1 MADNSI
7 KLIPI
12 RDLSGLKFLIPRY
25 QRGYRWTEV
34 QITDLLEDVNDFM
47 KKKGEQSSD
56 FYCLQPLVVKG
67 TLEKADC
74 IFQPLLEKG
83 AEMALS
89 DVLMQ
94 LREKTKWEVIDGQQ
108 RLTTIFIILSYLF
121 REPMDLGGFELYELE
136 YETREGSK
144 EFLSN
149 LGTKTTQEV
158 DSQVDYMFM
167 KEAYESVE
175 RWFYPGDKDKSKF
188 ATTLLDHVQFIWY
201 ETTERPTAVFKRL
214 NLGKIGLTNA
224 ELIKALLLNK
234 SHFGEYDKNQFIV
247 ASQWNDFENALQND
261 EFWLFIHDTEYGKP
275 TRMDFIFDTICE
287 MGCLDDLI
295 EWKKE
300 KKRVIGTDKYK
311 TFRYFNAFFG
321 STIAA
326 EKAKK
331 EEGLTIIDL
340 CWMEVKRIFRVFE
353 EWYNDLELYHYVGY
367 LINEGKSVQELLK
380 LWSSH
385 YGEKRTDTKD
395 AFLSDLKDEI
405 RKAIKDCKDL
415 DKQYEIEKDGTKTA
429 KTACTPL
436 LLLHNIQT
444 VIDQNKGF
452 QKREDYKLGVFYK
465 FPFHLYKKESWNVEH
480 VDSNSTNELDDFTE
494 KKKWLMASW
503 FFVSDPTVQS
513 EILEFIEKKVEGL
526 DFEKLRT
533 KVMSGFVKGKV
544 LTQEEKNKVW
554 NFVLLDEHTNKS
566 YGNSI
571 FPMKRMVISGKDR
584 GIEYEIVE
592 KVENRKL
599 VGFEL
604 KERKEDAE
612 YKTAFV
618 PPVTKS
624 VFMKEYNP
632 LSANPYSWDSDDAKK
647 YGDRIRETLKEFLI
661 N

>member
-12 RDLSGLKFLIPRY
+12 RDLSGLKFMIPRY

-67 TLEKADC
+67 TLEKADS

-83 AEMALS
+83 AELALS
-89 DVLMQ
+89 DVLLQ

-121 REPMDLGGFELYELE
+121 RQQSDSGGFELYELE
-136 YETREGSK
+136 YETRKGSK
-144 EFLSN
+144 EFLAS
-149 LGTKTTQEV
+149 LGTKTAQGAN
-158 DSQVDYMFM
+158 SQVDYMFM
-167 KEAYESVE
+167 EKAYESVE
-175 RWFYPGDKDKSKF
+175 SWFTSHDDIKSKF
-188 ATTLLDHVQFIWY
+188 ASTLLDNVQFIWY

-214 NLGKIGLTNA
+214 NLGKIGLANA

-234 SHFGEYDKNQFIV
+234 SRFGEYDKNQFMV

-287 MGCLDDLI
+287 LGCLDDLI
-295 EWKKE
+295 VWKKD
-300 KKRVIGTDKYK
+300 KKIDIGTDKYQ

-321 STIAA
+321 STKAA
-326 EKAKK
+326 EKAQE
-331 EEGLTIIDL
+331 EEGLSIIDL

-367 LINEGKSVQELLK
+367 LINGGKSVQELLK
-380 LWSSH
+380 VWSSH
-385 YGEKRTDTKD
+385 YGEKD
-395 AFLSDLKDEI
+395 AFLSYLKEEI
-405 RKAIKDCKDL
+405 KKAIKDCKDL
-415 DKQYEIEKDGTKTA
+415 DKQYEIEKDGSKTA

-494 KKKWLMASW
+494 QKKWLMASW
-503 FFVSDPTVQS
+503 FFIKDPTVRA
-513 EILEFIEKKVEGL
+513 EILVFIKNKGENL
-526 DFEKLRT
+526 DFEKLRA
-533 KVMSGFVKGKV
+533 KVMSGFAGGKA

-571 FPMKRMVISGKDR
+571 FPMKKMVISGKDR
-584 GIEYEIVE
+584 GVAYEIVE
-592 KVENRKL
+592 KMENKDL

-604 KERKEDAE
+604 VERMEDAE

-632 LSANPYSWDSDDAKK
+632 LSANPYSWDSDDAKNYK
-647 YGDRIRETLKEFLI
+647 DRISETLKEFL
-661 N
+661 NN

>member
-67 TLEKADC
+67 TLEKADS

-83 AEMALS
+83 AELALS
-89 DVLMQ
+89 DVFLQ

-121 REPMDLGGFELYELE
+121 RQQSDSGGFELYELE
-136 YETREGSK
+136 YETRKGSK
-144 EFLSN
+144 EFLSS
-149 LGTKTTQEV
+149 LGTKTAQGAN
-158 DSQVDYMFM
+158 SQVDYMFM
-167 KEAYESVE
+167 EKAYESVE
-175 RWFYPGDKDKSKF
+175 SWFSSKDKDKSKF

-224 ELIKALLLNK
+224 ELIKALLLNR

-261 EFWLFIHDTEYGKP
+261 EFWLFIHDAEYGKP

-287 MGCLDDLI
+287 LGCLDDLI
-295 EWKKE
+295 VWEKE
-300 KKRVIGTDKYK
+300 KKKVIGTDKYK

-321 STIAA
+321 STKAA
-326 EKAKK
+326 EKAQE
-331 EEGLTIIDL
+331 EEGLSIIDL

-367 LINEGKSVQELLK
+367 LINGGKSVQELLK
-380 LWSSH
+380 VWSSH
-385 YGEKRTDTKD
+385 YGEKD
-395 AFLSDLKDEI
+395 AFLSYLKEEI
-405 RKAIKDCKDL
+405 KKAIKDCKDL
-415 DKQYEIEKDGTKTA
+415 DKQYEIEKDGSKTA

-494 KKKWLMASW
+494 QKKWLMASW
-503 FFVSDPTVQS
+503 FFIKDPNVRAA
-513 EILEFIEKKVEGL
+513 ILVFIKNKGKKL
-526 DFEKLRT
+526 DFEKLRA
-533 KVMSGFVKGKV
+533 KVMSGFVGGKA

-571 FPMKRMVISGKDR
+571 FPMKKMVISGKDR
-584 GIEYEIVE
+584 GVAYEIVE
-592 KVENRKL
+592 KVENKVL

-604 KERKEDAE
+604 VERMEDAE

-647 YGDRIRETLKEFLI
+647 YKDRISETLKEFL
-661 N
+661 NN

>member
-12 RDLSGLKFLIPRY
+12 RDLSGLKFMIPRY

-67 TLEKADC
+67 TLEKADS

-83 AEMALS
+83 AELALS
-89 DVLMQ
+89 DVLLQ

-121 REPMDLGGFELYELE
+121 RQQSDSGGFELYELE
-136 YETREGSK
+136 YETRKGSK
-144 EFLSN
+144 EFLAS
-149 LGTKTTQEV
+149 LGTKTAQGAN
-158 DSQVDYMFM
+158 SQVDYMFM
-167 KEAYESVE
+167 EKAYESVE
-175 RWFYPGDKDKSKF
+175 SWFTSHDDIKSKF
-188 ATTLLDHVQFIWY
+188 ASTLLDNVQFIWY

-234 SHFGEYDKNQFIV
+234 SRFGEYDKNQFMV

-287 MGCLDDLI
+287 LGCLDDLI
-295 EWKKE
+295 VWKKD
-300 KKRVIGTDKYK
+300 KKIDIGTDKYQ

-321 STIAA
+321 STKAA
-326 EKAKK
+326 EKAQE
-331 EEGLTIIDL
+331 EEGLSIIDL

-367 LINEGKSVQELLK
+367 LINGGKSVQELLK
-380 LWSSH
+380 VWSSH
-385 YGEKRTDTKD
+385 YGEKD
-395 AFLSDLKDEI
+395 AFLSYLKEEI
-405 RKAIKDCKDL
+405 KKAIKDCKDL
-415 DKQYEIEKDGTKTA
+415 DKQYEIEKDGSKTA

-494 KKKWLMASW
+494 QKKWLMASW
-503 FFVSDPTVQS
+503 FFIKDPTVRA
-513 EILEFIEKKVEGL
+513 EILVFIKNKGENL
-526 DFEKLRT
+526 DFEKLRA
-533 KVMSGFVKGKV
+533 KVMSGFAGGKA

-571 FPMKRMVISGKDR
+571 FPMKKMVISGKDR
-584 GIEYEIVE
+584 GVAYEIVE
-592 KVENRKL
+592 KMENKDL

-604 KERKEDAE
+604 VERMEDAE

-632 LSANPYSWDSDDAKK
+632 LSANPYSWDSDDAKNYK
-647 YGDRIRETLKEFLI
+647 DRISETLKEFL
-661 N
+661 NN

>member
-12 RDLSGLKFLIPRY
+12 RDLSGLKFMIPRY

-67 TLEKADC
+67 TLEKADS
-74 IFQPLLEKG
+74 IFHPLLEKG
-83 AEMALS
+83 AELALS
-89 DVLMQ
+89 DVLLQ

-121 REPMDLGGFELYELE
+121 RQQSDSGGFELYELE
-136 YETREGSK
+136 YETRKGSK
-144 EFLSN
+144 EFLSS
-149 LGTKTTQEV
+149 LGTKTAQGAN
-158 DSQVDYMFM
+158 SQVDYMFM
-167 KEAYESVE
+167 EKAYESVE
-175 RWFYPGDKDKSKF
+175 SWFTSHDDIKSKF
-188 ATTLLDHVQFIWY
+188 ASTLLDNVQFIWY

-234 SHFGEYDKNQFIV
+234 SRFGEYDKNQFIV

-287 MGCLDDLI
+287 LGCLDDLI
-295 EWKKE
+295 VWKKD
-300 KKRVIGTDKYK
+300 KKIDIGTDKYQ

-321 STIAA
+321 STKAA

-331 EEGLTIIDL
+331 EDSTIIDL

-367 LINEGKSVQELLK
+367 LINGGKSVQELLK
-380 LWSSH
+380 FWSSH
-385 YGEKRTDTKD
+385 YGEDGRDAKD
-395 AFLSDLKDEI
+395 AFLSYLKEEI
-405 RKAIKDCKDL
+405 KKAIKDCKDL
-415 DKQYEIEKDGTKTA
+415 DKQYEIEKDGSKTA

-503 FFVSDPTVQS
+503 FFIKDPTVRA
-513 EILEFIEKKVEGL
+513 EILVFIKNKGENL
-526 DFEKLRT
+526 DFEKLRA
-533 KVMSGFVKGKV
+533 KVMSGFAGGKA
-544 LTQEEKNKVW
+544 LTQEEKNMVW

-571 FPMKRMVISGKDR
+571 FPMKKMVISGKDR
-584 GIEYEIVE
+584 GVAYEIVE
-592 KVENRKL
+592 KVENKDL

-604 KERKEDAE
+604 VERMEDAE

-632 LSANPYSWDSDDAKK
+632 LSANPYSWDSDDAKNYK
-647 YGDRIRETLKEFLI
+647 DRISETLKEFL
-661 N
+661 NN